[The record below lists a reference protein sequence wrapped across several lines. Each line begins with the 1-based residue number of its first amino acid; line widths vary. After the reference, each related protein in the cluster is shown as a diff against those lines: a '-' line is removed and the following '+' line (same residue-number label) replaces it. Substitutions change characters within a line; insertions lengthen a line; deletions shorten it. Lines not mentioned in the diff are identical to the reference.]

1 MLPNHTTKKWQNTN
15 SNPGLPALPRPDPK
29 IDHCLNWCCAHI
41 QMSLGGRGRES
52 FYYSSMD
59 GAHSDQCLHRHCQQE
74 LLDSCTISSSC
85 SSLSVFKCGS
95 LLLFSCLMGF
105 LLLNP
110 SDETDPAVLGI
121 IPSDEWWPQDWRQ
134 LTCRQREGVSEVP
147 PAPFGLMTQ
156 NNSGSRALGI
166 GLNQQSFSI
175 LGFEVECFG
184 IFSHMPSFLHSRYW
198 ENTLSLIT
206 WISCHTPPN
215 NYHWTD
221 CIHWVLFPVF
231 MLHFARI
238 FHW

>member
-110 SDETDPAVLGI
+110 SDEADPAVLGI

-134 LTCRQREGVSEVP
+134 LTSWMILSMSP
-147 PAPFGLMTQ
+147 KLPL
-156 NNSGSRALGI
+156 
-166 GLNQQSFSI
+166 SFSAI
-175 LGFEVECFG
+175 LSSWSHV
-184 IFSHMPSFLHSRYW
+184 IFLDSVTSRPEKAAGAGSSKICIFFCSQRVW
-198 ENTLSLIT
+198 VCSA
-206 WISCHTPPN
+206 SPPGLGSS
-215 NYHWTD
+215 D
-221 CIHWVLFPVF
+221 IHV
-231 MLHFARI
+231 I
-238 FHW
+238 